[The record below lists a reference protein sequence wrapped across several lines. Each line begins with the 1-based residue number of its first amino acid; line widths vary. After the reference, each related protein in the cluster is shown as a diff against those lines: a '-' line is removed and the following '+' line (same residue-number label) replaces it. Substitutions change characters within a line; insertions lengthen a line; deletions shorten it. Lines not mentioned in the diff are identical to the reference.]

1 MNRVRRPSGRPPSRW
16 NLPVSQSKMSER
28 LHASTEVAVP
38 DDRPDETPGRDR
50 DGFVEQVTEEL
61 APELQVMR
69 PLGSSAVSTV
79 FLARE
84 PVLRRLVAV
93 KVLSPD
99 LRGDET
105 AQRRFER
112 EAQSAAR
119 IAHPNVV
126 TVYRVGRLTN
136 GLPYLVMRYVKG
148 RSLAAELQAEG
159 PVSMQRA
166 CSILGDVASAVAAGH
181 RQRVVHRD
189 IKPANIL
196 VDSATDDIFVADFG
210 IAAIMASGEE
220 EPERIT
226 TVGHLIGDPQYMSPE
241 RLLGEAIGERA
252 DVYNI
257 GLLGYELLAGRGPFT
272 ASSNREWTVAHLNEE
287 PPPLAELEPRVDPR
301 LSDFLLRC
309 LSKNPL
315 HRPDAAD
322 AERAV
327 RQMCVHA
334 GAQAPR
340 DGVGAVRMPAGN
352 LSVVAAPA
360 RPKDVPPGLLAPDGQ
375 DFRFDVLGNTDLAST
390 DGGRVLSVVAQPKRL
405 ALLTYLAVNAGK
417 PFKRRDRIVS
427 VFWPDCDDDKARHS
441 LRQALYVL
449 RGSLGSEALVSR
461 GDDEVGV
468 DPDVVW
474 CDAVAFERALEAD
487 RPDVAME
494 LYGGTLLP
502 GFYLTDVIEFEHWL
516 DNERNRLERLA
527 TEAAWKLATR
537 SERSGEAAAA
547 IHWGRRAM
555 DLSPFEESLLRR
567 LIELQLRL
575 GDRAGALTTYETFAR
590 RLRDELEAEPT
601 EQTLELISR
610 VRSG

>member
-1 MNRVRRPSGRPPSRW
+1 MR
-16 NLPVSQSKMSER
+16 
-28 LHASTEVAVP
+28 
-38 DDRPDETPGRDR
+38 DDRGDGALGRDH
-50 DGFVEQVTEEL
+50 DELTEQVRAEL

-69 PLGSSAVSTV
+69 TLGGSVVSHV

-84 PVLRRLVAV
+84 PALRRLVAV

-99 LRGDET
+99 LLGDET

-126 TVYRVGRLTN
+126 TVYRVGRLSS

-159 PVSMQRA
+159 PVSMPRA

-189 IKPANIL
+189 IKPGNIL
-196 VDSATDDIFVADFG
+196 VDGATDEVFVADFG

-220 EPERIT
+220 EPERLT
-226 TVGHLIGDPQYMSPE
+226 TIGHLIGDPQYMSPE
-241 RLLGEAIGERA
+241 RLLGEAVGERA

-257 GLLGYELLAGRGPFT
+257 GIVGYELLTGRGPFT
-272 ASSNREWTVAHLNEE
+272 ASSNREWTEAHLNRE
-287 PPPLAELEPRVDPR
+287 PPAVSELEPRVDSR

-322 AERAV
+322 AEQAIRRICGGPDA
-327 RQMCVHA
+327 A
-334 GAQAPR
+334 GPR
-340 DGVGAVRMPAGN
+340 DGIGAVR
-352 LSVVAAPA
+352 
-360 RPKDVPPGLLAPDGQ
+360 VPPGAGVSVRDPAVSVPPERPTDVRPGLLGPDGQ
-375 DFRFDVLGNTDLAST
+375 DFRFDVLGHTDLQTA
-390 DGGRVLSVVAQPKRL
+390 DGDRVLSVVAQPKRL
-405 ALLTYLAVNAGK
+405 ALLTYLAVNAEK
-417 PFKRRDRIVS
+417 PFKRRDRVVS
-427 VFWPDCDDDKARHS
+427 IFWPDDADDRARHS

-449 RGSLGSEALVSR
+449 RGSLKSEALAGR

-474 CDAVAFERALEAD
+474 CDAVAFERALAAD

-494 LYGGTLLP
+494 LYRGPLLP

-527 TEAAWKLATR
+527 TEAAWTLATR
-537 SERSGEAAAA
+537 SELAGDATAA

-555 DLSPFEESLLRR
+555 ELSPFEESLLRR
-567 LIELQLRL
+567 LVELQLRL
-575 GDRAGALTTYETFAR
+575 GDRAGALTTYDTFAR
-590 RLRDELEAEPT
+590 RLRAELEVEPT
-601 EQTLELISR
+601 DQTIELIEQ
-610 VRSG
+610 VRAG

>member
-1 MNRVRRPSGRPPSRW
+1 MREDRRAG
-16 NLPVSQSKMSER
+16 
-28 LHASTEVAVP
+28 
-38 DDRPDETPGRDR
+38 TPGRNLDS
-50 DGFVEQVTEEL
+50 FAEQVAEAL
-61 APELQVMR
+61 APELRLLR
-69 PLGSSAVSTV
+69 PLGESPVSRV

-84 PVLRRLVAV
+84 PALRRLVAV

-99 LRGDET
+99 LRADET

-126 TVYRVGRLTN
+126 TVYRVGRLES

-148 RSLAAELQAEG
+148 RSLAAELAAEG
-159 PVSMQRA
+159 PVSMPRA
-166 CSILGDVASAVAAGH
+166 CAVLGDVTSAVAAGH
-181 RQRVVHRD
+181 RKRVVHRD

-196 VDSATDDIFVADFG
+196 VDGATDEVFVADFG
-210 IAAIMASGEE
+210 IAAIVASGEE

-226 TVGHLIGDPQYMSPE
+226 AIGHLVGDPQYMSPE
-241 RLLGEAIGERA
+241 RLLGEAVGERA

-257 GLLGYELLAGRGPFT
+257 GILGYELLAGRGPFT
-272 ASSNREWTVAHLNEE
+272 ASSNREWTEAHLTRE
-287 PPPLAELEPRVDPR
+287 PPPVTEFEPRVDAR

-322 AERAV
+322 AEAAV
-327 RQMCVHA
+327 REMCGHA
-334 GAQAPR
+334 PARAPR
-340 DGVGAVRMPAGN
+340 DGVGVLRAAGGRAAASPMAEDSAV
-352 LSVVAAPA
+352 SVAPA
-360 RPKDVPPGLLAPDGQ
+360 RPTDAPPGTLGPDGQ
-375 DFRFDVLGNTDLAST
+375 ELRFDVLGDTDLEKS

-405 ALLTYLAVNAGK
+405 ALLTYLAVNADA
-417 PFKRRDRIVS
+417 PFKRRDRVVS
-427 VFWPDCDDDKARHS
+427 VFWPEHEDDRARHS

-461 GDDEVGV
+461 GDDEIGV
-468 DPDVVW
+468 DPDVLW
-474 CDAVAFERALEAD
+474 CDAVAFERALKAD

-494 LYGGTLLP
+494 LYRGPLLP

-537 SERSGEAAAA
+537 SERSGDAATAL
-547 IHWGRRAM
+547 HWGRRAM
-555 DLSPFEESLLRR
+555 EFSPFEESLLRR

-575 GDRAGALTTYETFAR
+575 GDRAGALNVYDTFAR
-590 RLRDELEAEPT
+590 RLREELEAEPT
-601 EQTLELISR
+601 EQTLELIER